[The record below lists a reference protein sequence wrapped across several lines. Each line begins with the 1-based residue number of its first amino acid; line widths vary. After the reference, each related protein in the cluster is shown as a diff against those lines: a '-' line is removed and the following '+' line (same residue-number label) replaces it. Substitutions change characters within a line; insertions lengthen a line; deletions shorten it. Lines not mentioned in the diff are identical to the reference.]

1 MNTHKRTRLVS
12 AVSLALASSF
22 AFGQSSGTT
31 LLEEVVVTAQKR
43 EQSLQDAPLTVNVF
57 SGARLES
64 AQLNDIRDLANY
76 TPGLSM
82 DAFPQSQPRPYIRG
96 IGSSDRGAG
105 GDQSAA
111 AFIDGVYLSRPTF
124 LSFDSFDLERVEVL
138 KGPQGTLWGKNV
150 VGGAIHFVT
159 NKPTDSFDA
168 RTMLTV
174 GNEGTFNASA
184 MVNTPISDRVLMRA
198 VFNSAQ
204 HDGYADNI
212 FQGTEQDDQDRF
224 SGRVHLKFLP
234 TDTTD
239 VLLSLYGSKDDNSG
253 PARHQY
259 SSSEKGVSN
268 DQDGSARKTTA
279 SNTGFDE
286 REIFGAT
293 VTVNSELG
301 FADFTGILA
310 YRTVDYKKSEDIDG
324 TNAELQSVD
333 SLVQQLDLFEEEETD
348 VWSIEARLSGGSE
361 TNLFWQGGV
370 FYERDDIERNQVG
383 TLFFPAIGRDVVE
396 TITTPNITKSFAVF
410 GEATYSFSDAM
421 SLTGGLRWTR
431 DEKNFGA
438 TALQEGP
445 GRVFVRETYTGLR
458 ASDEWD
464 EVTWRLTLDNRFSD
478 NVLGYATVS
487 TGFKAGGYQDTPSNP
502 VDAVTAFDPENVTN
516 YELGLKMDWDSFRAN
531 LSVFRMDIENQQV
544 RDTDNE
550 TGATVTSNAGESQ
563 IDGFEAEV
571 TFVPTESFSLGL
583 SYAYLDARFK
593 EFVSE
598 GDDFSGNRIS
608 KSPEHSL
615 TLRANYGINDVFGTG
630 DSLDLG
636 IDYSYTDQIFGDN
649 SNEPPEIV
657 DSFGLVDARAT
668 YTSASGRWDVSF
680 WGKNLTDEEY
690 PIHYPNFGIGTW
702 YIFNPPMT
710 AGVTVNWRYQ

>member
-43 EQSLQDAPLTVNVF
+43 EQSIQDAPLTVNVF

-168 RTMLTV
+168 RAMLTV

-531 LSVFRMDIENQQV
+531 LSVFSMDIENQQV

-657 DSFGLVDARAT
+657 DSVGLVDARAT